1 MNALA
6 TCLIAWLLN
15 ALWQAPLIFAA
26 AWLAARIARPAGP
39 AWEHRLWVGAL
50 FAQIL
55 IPLGS
60 IDDFRIQL
68 SLAIDAA
75 WAFFSRLWSS
85 STPTATTRVF
95 VGPAVTFV
103 PRGLHL
109 SPQVT
114 SVVLMLYAAS
124 LLYFT
129 GRFAWALFRCYA
141 PEPNETPSQALS
153 GRFARHCQEFGIR
166 RASLVLSSSVST
178 PQTIGIWKP
187 RLLLPLTA
195 AGPIS
200 DADLDAIFAHEA
212 AHMRRADFA
221 KNLIYTALSL
231 PLTFH
236 PAMWMVRSRI
246 AASREMICDSLAA
259 GQTDGRANYARS
271 LLRMA
276 ALFTAPPIRKNLH
289 AIGIFDAHIFERRIM
304 QLTQSTAPARP
315 ARRLLIAA
323 ACTALALATAT
334 SAWALRLHI
343 DDKSADQQ
351 SSKKIH
357 VNVKDMTILTKVNP
371 VYPVEAKK
379 ARTQGTV
386 VLNVVIGTSGEVE
399 NISVKSGPSALQQS
413 AIDAVRQWRWQP
425 FLLNGNPVEVET
437 EVNVIYSLA
446 G

>member
-1 MNALA
+1 
-6 TCLIAWLLN
+6 
-15 ALWQAPLIFAA
+15 
-26 AWLAARIARPAGP
+26 
-39 AWEHRLWVGAL
+39 
-50 FAQIL
+50 
-55 IPLGS
+55 
-60 IDDFRIQL
+60 
-68 SLAIDAA
+68 
-75 WAFFSRLWSS
+75 
-85 STPTATTRVF
+85 
-95 VGPAVTFV
+95 
-103 PRGLHL
+103 
-109 SPQVT
+109 
-114 SVVLMLYAAS
+114 
-124 LLYFT
+124 
-129 GRFAWALFRCYA
+129 
-141 PEPNETPSQALS
+141 
-153 GRFARHCQEFGIR
+153 
-166 RASLVLSSSVST
+166 
-178 PQTIGIWKP
+178 
-187 RLLLPLTA
+187 
-195 AGPIS
+195 
-200 DADLDAIFAHEA
+200 
-212 AHMRRADFA
+212 
-221 KNLIYTALSL
+221 
-231 PLTFH
+231 
-236 PAMWMVRSRI
+236 
-246 AASREMICDSLAA
+246 
-259 GQTDGRANYARS
+259 
-271 LLRMA
+271 
-276 ALFTAPPIRKNLH
+276 
-289 AIGIFDAHIFERRIM
+289 M